1 MFKSCLGRTTA
12 SLIGLCFFVGP
23 AEAADPSA
31 KDALS
36 DAIAP
41 VQKDVEYSR
50 VKPDEIADCRVQ
62 STKEDGWAG
71 WYVLSPAGD
80 KLRRFADTN
89 NDKQIDLWCYYLG
102 GVEVYRDIDSDFN
115 GKADQ
120 YRWLGTAG
128 SRWGIDRDEDG
139 AVDVWKAISAEET
152 TQELVRAIAAKDA
165 TRFSRLLL
173 DSDELAKLKLPV
185 ELSARLGRKLDDAKS
200 GFQAFASKQTAI
212 SSGAKWQHFIASQPG
227 AVTSVVSN
235 DDDQDLLVY
244 ENVVAMYEAD
254 SAGKGG
260 QLYVGTLVRVGNAW
274 RVIDVPQVLDSSEGV
289 AQNAGF
295 FFSAPGSVPNL
306 PAENSPGNESMQKLV
321 AQMESIEQR
330 LQSAKSSAD
339 KASLHDEQAKVL
351 ESLISSARDANE
363 SAMWV
368 RQMTETISA
377 AIHGG
382 EYDSGLPRLDR
393 LRRSIPVSNKD
404 LAAFV
409 TFEYIN
415 ADYGLKLQQPEAD
428 FAKIQE
434 QKIKAL
440 TDFVAEFPTAD
451 ESAKAMMDLALSKE
465 FENEDKAAL
474 QWYGKVIANF
484 ASSPEAQKAQGA
496 IRRLDAIGNTLPLKG
511 TTIDGRAFDLAR
523 YRGRPVV
530 IHYWATWCE
539 TCKQDMKL
547 YRKLQAQ
554 YAKEN
559 VEFIGINVDTVK
571 ASAVDYLRENASV
584 VNWPQLFDEGG
595 LESSPLANIL
605 GVQTLP
611 TTIVID
617 KQGKIAK
624 TNVIATE
631 LEDEIKSI
639 VR

>member
-1 MFKSCLGRTTA
+1 MYKSCFERTA
-12 SLIGLCFFVGP
+12 VSLIGLGFFAGSLL
-23 AEAADPSA
+23 AADPSA

-36 DAIAP
+36 DAISP
-41 VQKDVEYSR
+41 VQKNVEYAR
-50 VKPDEIADCRVQ
+50 VKADEIPDCRVQ
-62 STKEDGWAG
+62 STKEPGWAG

-128 SRWGIDRDEDG
+128 SRWGIDKDEDG
-139 AVDVWKAISAEET
+139 TVDTWKVISAEES
-152 TQELVRAIAAKDA
+152 TQELVHAIATKDSQ
-165 TRFSRLLL
+165 RFARLLL
-173 DSDELAKLKLPV
+173 SSAELGKLNLSDEL
-185 ELSARLGRKLDDAKS
+185 SGRLGRKLNDAKS
-200 GFQAFASKQTAI
+200 GFDAMVRKQTAI
-212 SSGAKWQHFIASQPG
+212 GAGAKWQHFIASQPG
-227 AVTSVVSN
+227 AVTQVVSN
-235 DDDQDLLVY
+235 DSDQDLLVY
-244 ENVVAMYEAD
+244 ENVVAMFEGD
-254 SAGKGG
+254 VPGKGG

-274 RVIDVPQVLDSSEGV
+274 RVIDVPQLLDNSEGV
-289 AQNAGF
+289 AQTAGL
-295 FFSAPGSVPNL
+295 FFSAPGAVPNL
-306 PAENSPGNESMQKLV
+306 PAENAAGNESMQKLV
-321 AQMESIEQR
+321 AQMEAIEEKLR
-330 LQSAKSSAD
+330 LAKSDAD
-339 KASLHDEQAKVL
+339 KASLHDDQAKVL
-351 ESLISSARDANE
+351 EALISNARDANE
-363 SAMWV
+363 ASMWI
-368 RQMTETISA
+368 RQMAETISA

-382 EYDSGLPRLDR
+382 EFEGGLARLDR
-393 LRRSIPVSNKD
+393 LRRSIPGANKD

-415 ADYGLKLQQPEAD
+415 ADYGLKLQKPEAD

-440 TDFVAEFPTAD
+440 TDFVAEYPTAD

-465 FENEDKAAL
+465 FENEDKAAVA
-474 QWYGKVIANF
+474 WYGKVIANF

-511 TTIDGRAFDLAR
+511 TTIDGRAFDLSR

-554 YAKEN
+554 YAGEN

-571 ASAVDYLRENASV
+571 ASAQDYLRENASV

>member
-1 MFKSCLGRTTA
+1 MFKRCVERTAA
-12 SLIGLCFFVGP
+12 SLIGLCFFAGSSV
-23 AEAADPSA
+23 AADPSA

-36 DAIAP
+36 DAISP
-41 VQKDVEYSR
+41 VQKDVDYSR
-50 VKPDEIADCRVQ
+50 VKADEIADCRVQ
-62 STKEDGWAG
+62 STKEPGWAG

-128 SRWGIDRDEDG
+128 SRWGIDADEDG
-139 AVDVWKAISAEET
+139 SVDSWKAISAEEA
-152 TQELVRAIAAKDA
+152 TQELVRAIAAKDSQ
-165 TRFSRLLL
+165 RFERLLL
-173 DSDELAKLKLPV
+173 SSA
-185 ELSARLGRKLDDAKS
+185 ELSQLELPKELSGRLGRKLGDAKS
-200 GFQAFASKQTAI
+200 GFQAFAKKQTSI
-212 SSGAKWQHFIASQPG
+212 GSEAKWQHFIASQPG

-235 DDDQDLLVY
+235 DADQDLLVY
-244 ENVVAMYEAD
+244 ENVVAMYEAGA
-254 SAGKGG
+254 AGKGG

-274 RVIDVPQVLDSSEGV
+274 RVIDVPQLLDNNEGV
-289 AQNAGF
+289 AHGAGF
-295 FFSAPGSVPNL
+295 FFSAPGTVPSL
-306 PAENSPGNESMQKLV
+306 PAENSPANESMQKLV
-321 AQMESIEQR
+321 AQMESIEEKLR
-330 LQSAKSSAD
+330 GATSAAA
-339 KASLHDEQAKVL
+339 KAGLHEEQAKVL

-382 EYDSGLPRLDR
+382 EYAEGLGRLDR

-415 ADYGLKLQQPEAD
+415 ADYGLKLQKPEAD

-434 QKIKAL
+434 EKIKAL
-440 TDFVAEFPTAD
+440 TDFVAEYPTAD

-474 QWYGKVIANF
+474 AWYGKVIANF

-511 TTIDGRAFDLAR
+511 TTIDGRAFDLSR

-554 YAKEN
+554 YASEN

-571 ASAVDYLRENASV
+571 TSAQDYLRENASV

>member
-1 MFKSCLGRTTA
+1 MFKSCFERTAA
-12 SLIGLCFFVGP
+12 SLIGLCFFAGSSV
-23 AEAADPSA
+23 AADPSA

-36 DAIAP
+36 DAISP
-41 VQKDVEYSR
+41 VQKDVDYAR
-50 VKPDEIADCRVQ
+50 VKADEIADCRVQ
-62 STKEDGWAG
+62 STKESGWAG
-71 WYVLSPAGD
+71 WYVLGPSGE

-128 SRWGIDRDEDG
+128 SRWGIDKDEDG
-139 AVDVWKAISAEET
+139 TVDSWKSISAEET
-152 TQELVRAIAAKDA
+152 TQELIRAIATKDA
-165 TRFSRLLL
+165 QRFNRLLL
-173 DSDELAKLKLPV
+173 SSAELDQIELPS
-185 ELSARLGRKLDDAKS
+185 EMSGRLERKLGDAKS
-200 GFQAFASKQTAI
+200 GFQTLVNKQTSI
-212 SSGAKWQHFIASQPG
+212 GSGAKWQHFIASQPG
-227 AVTSVVSN
+227 AVTQVVSN
-235 DDDQDLLVY
+235 DSDQDLLVY
-244 ENVVAMYEAD
+244 ENVVAMYEGD
-254 SAGKGG
+254 TAGKAG
-260 QLYVGTLVRVGNAW
+260 QLLVGTLVRVGNAW
-274 RVIDVPQVLDSSEGV
+274 RVIDVPQLLDNNEGV
-289 AQNAGF
+289 AQNGGF
-295 FFSAPGSVPNL
+295 FFSAPGAAPNM
-306 PAENSPGNESMQKLV
+306 PAESVAGNESMQKLV
-321 AQMESIEQR
+321 AQMESIEEKLR
-330 LQSAKSSAD
+330 SASSAAAKSALYD
-339 KASLHDEQAKVL
+339 DQAKVL
-351 ESLISSARDANE
+351 EALISSARDANE
-363 SAMWV
+363 SGMWI
-368 RQMTETISA
+368 RQMAETISA

-382 EYDSGLPRLDR
+382 EYENGLVRLDR
-393 LRRSIPVSNKD
+393 LRRSIPAANKE

-415 ADYGLKLQQPEAD
+415 ADYGLKLQKPDAD

-434 QKIKAL
+434 EKIKAL
-440 TDFVAEFPTAD
+440 TDFVAEYPTSD

-465 FENEDKAAL
+465 FENEDKAAVA
-474 QWYGKVIANF
+474 WYGKVIANF
-484 ASSPEAQKAQGA
+484 ASSPEAAKAQGA

-511 TTIDGRAFDLAR
+511 TTIDGRAFDLSR

-547 YRKLQAQ
+547 FRKLQAQ

-571 ASAVDYLRENASV
+571 SSAQDYLRENASV